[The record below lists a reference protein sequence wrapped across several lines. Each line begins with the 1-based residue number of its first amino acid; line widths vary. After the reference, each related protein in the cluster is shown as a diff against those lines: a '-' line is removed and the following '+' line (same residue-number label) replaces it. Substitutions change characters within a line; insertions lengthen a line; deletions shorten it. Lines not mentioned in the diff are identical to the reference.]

1 MINIHADNLN
11 NPEGREGKEL
21 SVTQTI
27 MYAIQL
33 DSKFTKC
40 NVLIRYSRVIVENDS
55 QNSDLSN
62 KVIPFSKK
70 GKSRL
75 RGWVE
80 GQNSQIIMDMWGNVR
95 AGV

>member
-21 SVTQTI
+21 SFSQII
-27 MYAIQL
+27 MYAIQI

-40 NVLIRYSRVIVENDS
+40 NVLIRYSRMIVENDS

-75 RGWVE
+75 RG
-80 GQNSQIIMDMWGNVR
+80 
-95 AGV
+95 

>member
-1 MINIHADNLN
+1 MTNIHADNLD

-21 SVTQTI
+21 SFTLII

-40 NVLIRYSRVIVENDS
+40 NALISYRRVIVENDS

-62 KVIPFSKK
+62 KVIPFSKR
-70 GKSRL
+70 GKYRL
-75 RGWVE
+75 RG
-80 GQNSQIIMDMWGNVR
+80 
-95 AGV
+95 